1 MSGNQM
7 PVLTLDVN
15 DEHLKRLE
23 AIFEKYQ
30 NGLNIGP
37 SGSPLKPPSNIGAG
51 REMTPPASGAGE
63 VNQAPRKPS
72 VPATAAPVP
81 AASSDG
87 RFIGSGKNSAPF
99 VSNYKG
105 RGETMFDKYLSSL
118 GKNAQSTL
126 KTYKQINRTLGQTNA
141 RLKTLFKTTVSWGT
155 KLAALGAVG
164 PLGYG
169 YMASKVAAQYRNA
182 QELGMTTAQMQ
193 AAKSTYSPYFSGT
206 ENLVQVLA
214 NAQENPNDPNYSGLM
229 ALGINPKDGAA
240 TNLPKVLN
248 AIASLVKEYKGSGL
262 TQSVMQ
268 GRGLGWVDAAF
279 ANQVGANLD
288 KIPFLNEIFAQNTK
302 LLGAYLT
309 PAMQSDYQSTASNF
323 LVNGNRISN
332 AWQAAIARYN
342 PQIRGASN
350 SLVSNIEVFLTGGNF
365 EKILTEVEG
374 GLDKLGKW
382 LNSEQF
388 KNDLDDFTKKVS
400 AICSAIGRAVTFIYN
415 LVGEE
420 KGEDNNTINKTNNFV
435 GNIGERSGRTVRDWL
450 RGKGFELG
458 WWTFEDERNKANIQE
473 VEQFAQSARRTHK
486 DNSVTEQYR
495 ATYSLPRGL
504 RNNNPGNLKFAGQRG
519 ATLEDGPNARFA
531 RFPSMV
537 EGIAALDRQV
547 MLYLKRDKN
556 TIDKIIDIYAP
567 SSDGNNTSAYKSYL
581 SRYTGLGLNEK
592 INSSNIYTIQKLIQ
606 GIINYENGLAAGVIS
621 GEDILKAMAMN
632 RGGGGVISN
641 NPASQVVKLEVFQ
654 KPGSDVLAQLAG
666 QMQIPG

>member
-15 DEHLKRLE
+15 NEDLKRLE

-30 NGLNIGP
+30 SGLRIGP
-37 SGSPLKPPSNIGAG
+37 SGSPVAIPPQSSQPKSTGVGSASF
-51 REMTPPASGAGE
+51 PASSEKKIPKNLPSANTSKGGKGWGE
-63 VNQAPRKPS
+63 S
-72 VPATAAPVP
+72 
-81 AASSDG
+81 
-87 RFIGSGKNSAPF
+87 
-99 VSNYKG
+99 YKG
-105 RGETMFDKYLSSL
+105 RGETTFDKYLNTL

-126 KTYKQINRTLGQTNA
+126 KTYKQINATLYQTNS
-141 RLKTLFKTTVSWGT
+141 RLKSLFKTTVSWGT

-193 AAKSTYSPYFSGT
+193 AAKSTYSPYFSGA
-206 ENLVQVLA
+206 ENLVQALA
-214 NAQENPNDPNYSGLM
+214 NAQESPSDPNYSGLM
-229 ALGINPKDGAA
+229 SLGINPIDGAA
-240 TNLPKVLN
+240 VNLPKVLS
-248 AIASLVKEYKGSGL
+248 AVAALVKEYKGSGL
-262 TQSVMQ
+262 TQDVLN
-268 GRGLGWVDAAF
+268 GRGLGFVDVSL
-279 ANQVGANLD
+279 ANQIGANAN
-288 KIPFLNEIFAQNTK
+288 KIPELNEQFTRNTG

-309 PAMQSDYQSTASNF
+309 PAMQSGYQSTVSNF

-342 PQIRGASN
+342 PQIRGVSN
-350 SLVSNIEVFLTGGNF
+350 SLASNIEGFLTGGNF

-435 GNIGERSGRTVRDWL
+435 GNIGERSGRAVRDWL

-458 WWTFEDERNKANIQE
+458 WWTFEDERNQANTQE

-486 DNSVTEQYR
+486 NNSVTEQYR

-504 RNNNPGNLKFAGQRG
+504 RNNNPGNLNFAGQRG

-556 TIDKIIDIYAP
+556 TIDKIIDVYAP

-606 GIINYENGLAAGVIS
+606 GIINHENGLAAGVIS

-632 RGGGGVISN
+632 RGGGLPISN
-641 NPASQVVKLEVFQ
+641 NPTSQVVKLEVSQ
-654 KPGSDVLAQLAG
+654 KPGSDILAQLAG

>member
-1 MSGNQM
+1 MKVITMQYPTVSVNGVSVRIDEEGRYNLNDLHAAAVAEGNATESQR
-7 PVLTLDVN
+7 P
-15 DEHLKRLE
+15 
-23 AIFEKYQ
+23 
-30 NGLNIGP
+30 
-37 SGSPLKPPSNIGAG
+37 
-51 REMTPPASGAGE
+51 GE
-63 VNQAPRKPS
+63 
-72 VPATAAPVP
+72 
-81 AASSDG
+81 
-87 RFIGSGKNSAPF
+87 F
-99 VSNYKG
+99 
-105 RGETMFDKYLSSL
+105 
-118 GKNAQSTL
+118 L
-126 KTYKQINRTLGQTNA
+126 KTKQV
-141 RLKTLFKTTVSWGT
+141 RLFVQALSDAKKIASVKTIKGGSQQGSWG
-155 KLAALGAVG
+155 LEL
-164 PLGYG
+164 
-169 YMASKVAAQYRNA
+169 VA
-182 QELGMTTAQMQ
+182 
-193 AAKSTYSPYFSGT
+193 
-206 ENLVQVLA
+206 
-214 NAQENPNDPNYSGLM
+214 
-229 ALGINPKDGAA
+229 
-240 TNLPKVLN
+240 
-248 AIASLVKEYKGSGL
+248 
-262 TQSVMQ
+262 
-268 GRGLGWVDAAF
+268 
-279 ANQVGANLD
+279 
-288 KIPFLNEIFAQNTK
+288 
-302 LLGAYLT
+302 
-309 PAMQSDYQSTASNF
+309 
-323 LVNGNRISN
+323 NRISN

-342 PQIRGASN
+342 PQIRGVSN
-350 SLVSNIEVFLTGGNF
+350 SLVSSIEGFLTGGNF

-458 WWTFEDERNKANIQE
+458 WWTFEDERNQANIQE

-504 RNNNPGNLKFAGQRG
+504 RNNNPGNLNFAGQRG
-519 ATLEDGPNARFA
+519 ATLEDGSNARFA

-606 GIINYENGLAAGVIS
+606 GIINHENGLAAGVIS

-632 RGGGGVISN
+632 RGGGGPISN
-641 NPASQVVKLEVFQ
+641 NPASQVVKLEVSQ
-654 KPGSDVLAQLAG
+654 KPGSDILALLAG